1 MPNTKPWVVAGVV
14 FALSGCVSSS
24 VQRGTLI
31 GAASG
36 AALGAG
42 TGLLI
47 SDDKLL
53 GSSKDS
59 KLALDRG
66 SSVGAGALI
75 GVAFGAIIGAMIG
88 HGNDNSDRDAAA
100 TPASAQAQKPA
111 AF

>member
-1 MPNTKPWVVAGVV
+1 MPNAKPWVVAGVV

-36 AALGAG
+36 AVLGAG

-53 GSSKDS
+53 GSSKQS
-59 KLALDRG
+59 ELALDRG
-66 SSVGAGALI
+66 ASVGAGTLI
-75 GVAFGAIIGAMIG
+75 GVVFGAVIGAMIG
-88 HGNDNSDRDAAA
+88 HGNDHSDREPAPP
-100 TPASAQAQKPA
+100 PASAQARPPA

>member
-1 MPNTKPWVVAGVV
+1 MPNTKPWVAAAVA
-14 FALSGCVSSS
+14 FALTGCVSSS

-36 AALGAG
+36 AVLGAG

-53 GSSKDS
+53 GSSKES
-59 KLALDRG
+59 KVALDRG
-66 SSVGAGALI
+66 EAVGASLLVGT
-75 GVAFGAIIGAMIG
+75 VFGAIVGAMIG
-88 HGNDNSDRDAAA
+88 HGNDHSDRESQRPA
-100 TPASAQAQKPA
+100 ASAQVRAPA

>member
-1 MPNTKPWVVAGVV
+1 MPNTKPWVAAGVA

-42 TGLLI
+42 TGLLL

-53 GSSKDS
+53 GSSKES

-66 SSVGAGALI
+66 ETVAASLIVGT
-75 GVAFGAIIGAMIG
+75 VFGAIVGAMIG
-88 HGNDNSDRDAAA
+88 HGNDHSDREPQP
-100 TPASAQAQKPA
+100 PADSAQARAPA